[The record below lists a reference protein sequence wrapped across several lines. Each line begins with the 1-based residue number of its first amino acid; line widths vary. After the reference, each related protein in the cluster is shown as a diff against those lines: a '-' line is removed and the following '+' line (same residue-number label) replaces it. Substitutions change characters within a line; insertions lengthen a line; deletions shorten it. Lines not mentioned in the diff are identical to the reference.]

1 MMLHI
6 STKRTQLKSSY
17 EWGLPVADPISDMV
31 MQNIYWRHIHNIN
44 QKGKFR
50 YADRSWKPKPF
61 WVVGLSPLL
70 SSHKSPSKESAST
83 NNSPNRLRM
92 TKISRSKVWTPI
104 ALPAYVI
111 ICDFASVVW
120 WHHTRVNAARLPA
133 SAVCTLAWA
142 GLYRFGQGQ
151 VGSTW
156 PKTFVLA
163 SSMT

>member
-6 STKRTQLKSSY
+6 STKRTQLMSSN

-92 TKISRSKVWTPI
+92 TKISRSKVLTPI
-104 ALPAYVI
+104 ALPAYGL
-111 ICDFASVVW
+111 ICISRLMTSHACQCC
-120 WHHTRVNAARLPA
+120 TAACVSSLHLR
-133 SAVCTLAWA
+133 WA

-156 PKTFVLA
+156 PKTFVPA